1 MQIEP
6 DVRCPRKSCS
16 DLMQLFPSM
25 QGFKIVPARYCW
37 YKSMEPLMTQ
47 VRELM
52 GDAPVYI
59 SFDIDVIDPG
69 YAPGTGQYL

>member
-1 MQIEP
+1 
-6 DVRCPRKSCS
+6 
-16 DLMQLFPSM
+16 M

-37 YKSMEPLMTQ
+37 YKSMEPLMVQ

>member
-1 MQIEP
+1 M
-6 DVRCPRKSCS
+6 
-16 DLMQLFPSM
+16 
-25 QGFKIVPARYCW
+25 A
-37 YKSMEPLMTQ
+37 Q

-69 YAPGTGQYL
+69 YAPGTGQYFELKEGNGQEGRCKSKKQGNRLRFMLEGP

>member
-1 MQIEP
+1 M
-6 DVRCPRKSCS
+6 
-16 DLMQLFPSM
+16 
-25 QGFKIVPARYCW
+25 A
-37 YKSMEPLMTQ
+37 PLMVQ

-69 YAPGTGQYL
+69 YAPGTGQYFELKEGNG

>member
-1 MQIEP
+1 M
-6 DVRCPRKSCS
+6 V
-16 DLMQLFPSM
+16 
-25 QGFKIVPARYCW
+25 
-37 YKSMEPLMTQ
+37 Q

-69 YAPGTGQYL
+69 YAPGTGQYLQLINKSFNVSVEK